1 MIVYFSVE
9 DVYKNLRGR
18 MYLDIIFN
26 VLGGL
31 GIFLYGMDSMS
42 SGMQKLAG
50 QRLKKI
56 LALLTTNRIMAILM
70 GMGVTMLVQS
80 SSVSTV
86 MTIGFV
92 NASLLTLKQALGVI
106 FGANIGTT
114 ITGWILVLNIGKYG
128 LPIVGAGAILYMFLK
143 GDRAKTK
150 ALTFM
155 GLGMIFLGL
164 QLMSNGLKPIRSMP
178 EFVSMFHM
186 FSADT
191 YFGVIK
197 VAAIGALI
205 TAVVQSSSATL
216 GITITLAVQGLIDY
230 PTAVALVLGENVGT
244 TITAILATLNANVN
258 AKRAAY
264 AHTIINTLGVIWVT
278 AVFPY
283 YLKFLSNFGSP
294 EANITMAIATA
305 HTMFNVTNV
314 IIFTPFIGVMADLL
328 TKIVKDDGKKD
339 ERVTKI
345 DFLMLKTPSV
355 VVGQTKTEI
364 LTMGK
369 YIEEMF
375 GALDNI
381 YINDEFITEEK
392 VAQMRKIENDLDLF
406 QKEITDANF
415 VILNKNITDKMKM
428 DTRNNLEVC
437 DEYET
442 ISDYLMRV
450 TNSLKKLQDN
460 SISLTDEEKS
470 TLKEFNEDTRELFRN
485 VNTAYALK
493 NRDILVKAI
502 TKANKI
508 TEKYRK
514 AKQIHL
520 QDGGQE
526 NPIAMLTTSYMDI
539 LNHYRR
545 VRDHIFNIIEV
556 YSI

>member
-1 MIVYFSVE
+1 
-9 DVYKNLRGR
+9 

-375 GALDNI
+375 GTLDNI
-381 YINDEFITEEK
+381 YVNDEFITEEK

-428 DTRNNLEVC
+428 DTRNNLEIC

-460 SISLTDEEKS
+460 AINLTEDEKT
-470 TLKEFNEDTRELFRN
+470 TLKEFNEETRELFRN

-493 NRDILVKAI
+493 NKEILMKAVI
-502 TKANKI
+502 KANKI
-508 TEKYRK
+508 TEKYRE
-514 AKQIHL
+514 AKHIHL

-556 YSI
+556 YNI

>member
-1 MIVYFSVE
+1 
-9 DVYKNLRGR
+9 

-56 LALLTTNRIMAILM
+56 LALLTTNRVVAILM
-70 GMGVTMLVQS
+70 GIGVTMLVQS

-114 ITGWILVLNIGKYG
+114 VTGWILVLNIGKYG
-128 LPIVGAGAILYMFLK
+128 LPIVGAGAILYIFLK

-164 QLMSNGLKPIRSMP
+164 QLMSNGLKPVRSMP

-197 VAAIGALI
+197 VAAVGALI
-205 TAVVQSSSATL
+205 TAIVQSSSATL

-314 IIFTPFIGVMADLL
+314 LLFTPFIGVMADLL
-328 TKIVKDDGKKD
+328 NKIVKDDGKKD

-375 GALDNI
+375 STLDNI
-381 YINDEFITEEK
+381 YANNEFITPER
-392 VAQMRKIENDLDLF
+392 VAQMRKIEDDLDLF

-460 SISLTDEEKS
+460 SISLTEDEKT
-470 TLKEFNEDTRELFRN
+470 TLKEFNEETRELFRN

-493 NRDILVKAI
+493 NREMFMKGII
-502 TKANKI
+502 KANRI
-508 TEKYRK
+508 TEKYRE
-514 AKQIHL
+514 AKHIHL
-520 QDGGQE
+520 KDGGQE

-545 VRDHIFNIIEV
+545 VRDHIFNIISTDSERKV
-556 YSI
+556 G

>member
-1 MIVYFSVE
+1 
-9 DVYKNLRGR
+9 

-56 LALLTTNRIMAILM
+56 LALLTTNRVVAILM
-70 GMGVTMLVQS
+70 GIGVTMLVQS

-114 ITGWILVLNIGKYG
+114 VTGWILVLNIGKYG
-128 LPIVGAGAILYMFLK
+128 LPIVGAGAILYIFLK

-164 QLMSNGLKPIRSMP
+164 QLMSNGLKPVRSMP

-197 VAAIGALI
+197 VAAVGALI
-205 TAVVQSSSATL
+205 TAIVQSSSATL

-314 IIFTPFIGVMADLL
+314 LLFTPFIGVMADLL
-328 TKIVKDDGKKD
+328 NKIVTDDGKKD

-375 GALDNI
+375 SNLDNI
-381 YINDEFITEEK
+381 YANNEFITPER
-392 VAQMRKIENDLDLF
+392 VAQMRKIEDDLDLF

-460 SISLTDEEKS
+460 SISLTEDEKT
-470 TLKEFNEDTRELFRN
+470 TLKEFNEETRELFRN

-493 NRDILVKAI
+493 NREMFMKGII
-502 TKANKI
+502 KANRI
-508 TEKYRK
+508 TEKYRE
-514 AKQIHL
+514 AKHIHL
-520 QDGGQE
+520 KDGGQE

-556 YSI
+556 YNV

>member
-1 MIVYFSVE
+1 
-9 DVYKNLRGR
+9 

-328 TKIVKDDGKKD
+328 TKIVKGDGKKD

-375 GALDNI
+375 GTLDNI
-381 YINDEFITEEK
+381 YVNDEFITEEK
-392 VAQMRKIENDLDLF
+392 VTQMRKIENDLDLF

-428 DTRNNLEVC
+428 DTRNNLEIC

-460 SISLTDEEKS
+460 AINLTEDEKT
-470 TLKEFNEDTRELFRN
+470 TLKEFNEETRELFRN

-493 NRDILVKAI
+493 NKEILMKAVI
-502 TKANKI
+502 KANKI
-508 TEKYRK
+508 TEKYRE
-514 AKQIHL
+514 AKHIHL

-556 YSI
+556 YNI

>member
-1 MIVYFSVE
+1 
-9 DVYKNLRGR
+9 

-56 LALLTTNRIMAILM
+56 LALLTTNRVTAILM

-205 TAVVQSSSATL
+205 TAIVQSSSATL

-264 AHTIINTLGVIWVT
+264 AHTIINTMGVIWVT

-375 GALDNI
+375 GYLDNI

-428 DTRNNLEVC
+428 DTRNNLEIC

-450 TNSLKKLQDN
+450 TNSLKKLQN
-460 SISLTDEEKS
+460 NAINLTEDEKI
-470 TLKEFNEDTRELFRN
+470 TLKEFNEETRELFRN

-493 NRDILVKAI
+493 NKEILAKAVI
-502 TKANKI
+502 KANKI
-508 TEKYRK
+508 TEKYRE
-514 AKQIHL
+514 AKHIHL

-556 YSI
+556 YNV

>member
-1 MIVYFSVE
+1 
-9 DVYKNLRGR
+9 

-31 GIFLYGMDSMS
+31 GIFLYGMDNMS

-56 LALLTTNRIMAILM
+56 LALLTTNRVMAILM

-164 QLMSNGLKPIRSMP
+164 QLMSNGLKPVRSMP

-191 YFGVIK
+191 YFGVVK

-205 TAVVQSSSATL
+205 TAIVQSSSATL

-294 EANITMAIATA
+294 ETNMTMAIATA
-305 HTMFNVTNV
+305 HTMFNVVNV
-314 IIFTPFIGVMADLL
+314 LIFTPFIGVVADLL

-339 ERVTKI
+339 DRVTKI

-375 GALDNI
+375 GTLDNI
-381 YINDEFITEEK
+381 YVNNEFISEEK
-392 VAQMRKIENDLDLF
+392 VAQMRKIEDDLDLF

-460 SISLTDEEKS
+460 SIDLTDEEKS

-493 NRDILVKAI
+493 NREILMKAI